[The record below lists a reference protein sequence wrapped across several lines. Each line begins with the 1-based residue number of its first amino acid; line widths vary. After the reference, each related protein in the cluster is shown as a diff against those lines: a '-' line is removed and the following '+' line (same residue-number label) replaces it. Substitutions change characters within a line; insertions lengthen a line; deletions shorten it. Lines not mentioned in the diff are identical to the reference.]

1 MNQSIEDASRRE
13 FEAWAKENG
22 FKGDSGYARNPNGEY
37 ILSLIQQMWVTWQA
51 SRQSSQSEPVAYEFC
66 KLCNGVGKVGEP
78 PIPCAWCRG
87 KTRPSAHAQSE
98 FLAAPQQAIP
108 SGLKEFAEEVKGL
121 CNDFSSRT
129 GNVYIKDVQSAID
142 GLLELHTASP
152 TAPIESDK

>member
-1 MNQSIEDASRRE
+1 MTDQSIEDAERNLLI
-13 FEAWAKENG
+13 EALLECGIVFNGTQRDRLIVELAK
-22 FKGDSGYARNPNGEY
+22 
-37 ILSLIQQMWVTWQA
+37 LQA
-51 SRQSSQSEPVAYEFC
+51 SRQSSQSEPVDYEFC

-108 SGLKEFAEEVKGL
+108 SGYAKQL
-121 CNDFSSRT
+121 
-129 GNVYIKDVQSAID
+129 ID
-142 GLLELHTASP
+142 AWDDLLEDLEMNGMHSFEPYIRSKAKFKALCASH